1 MLTKSKVIVLSKIR
15 YRDNDL
21 IVKCYTQERGVTSY
35 LIRNAFKSKKN
46 QTIAYYQP
54 LSQLF
59 IEENYKQN
67 QSLQYINE
75 VKSSFI
81 YKTLHTNILK
91 SAMALFIAEVLNG
104 VLKEEEK
111 NTILFDY
118 IESALQCL
126 DAEEVFSNFHL
137 LFLLKL
143 TKYLG
148 FYPEITTNPKAIFNL
163 QIGAFEKDVID
174 KYTISDQNNI
184 ILNKLLG
191 MKFDALNQLHL
202 NGAQRRDF
210 LNMLLVYFELH
221 LGYFKKPKSLDV
233 FNQVF
238 N

>member
-1 MLTKSKVIVLSKIR
+1 MLIKSKVIVLSKIR

-54 LSQLF
+54 LSQLY

-75 VKSSFI
+75 VKSSFM

-91 SAMALFIAEVLNG
+91 SAMALFIAEVLNA

-118 IESALQCL
+118 IESALQWL

-143 TKYLG
+143 TKFLG
-148 FYPEITTNPKAIFNL
+148 FYPESTTNPKAIFNL
-163 QIGAFEKDVID
+163 QLGAFGKEVID

-184 ILNKLLG
+184 VLNKLLG
-191 MKFDALNQLHL
+191 MKFDALNELHL

-221 LGYFKKPKSLDV
+221 LGDFKKPKSLDV

>member
-75 VKSSFI
+75 VKSSFM

-91 SAMALFIAEVLNG
+91 SAMALFIAEVLNA

-118 IESALQCL
+118 IESALQWL
-126 DAEEVFSNFHL
+126 DAEKVFSNFHL

>member
-35 LIRNAFKSKKN
+35 LIRNAFKSKKK

-118 IESALQCL
+118 IESALQWL

-221 LGYFKKPKSLDV
+221 LGYFKKPKSLDI